1 MPEFSPGE
9 SKVAKV
15 AMTNPTG
22 KAFDYIGVI
31 YMGTDLAVMAEVSFH
46 LNPGEEKQVTFP
58 ITMPS
63 VQGSYPVHI
72 GVFSGGQNIAL
83 YKAIEDVIIAV
94 AVQPVPCVYCGATFT
109 TEAGLIGHMQSKHP
123 GKPYLVYAYPVV
135 SQVASGAWFKINYK
149 VYTPAV
155 PGPEN
160 DVYFFTVYI
169 PGFRVWEPYNGT
181 QMYFLSGTPA
191 GFYKGVSGMYTQYMV
206 GQYNFYNIPPG
217 TYHLFSMCRHCTV
230 GPGGWTANVVRTF
243 WQGADT
249 GLTIEVVEA
258 PPPAPNVFISQVFV
272 SPTTVNVGK
281 PVKITVVVANTGE
294 ATGSL
299 RVTTTVN
306 GVAIDTRTVT
316 RTPSLYAGYY
326 LYFTPQEAGAYQVE
340 ADGVT
345 ASFTVY

>member
-94 AVQPVPCVYCGATFT
+94 AVQPVPCVYCGATFD
-109 TEAGLIGHMQSKHP
+109 TETGLISHMESNHP
-123 GKPYLVYAYPVV
+123 GQPYLVYAYPAV
-135 SQVASGAWFKINYK
+135 SQVASGGTLYINYR

-155 PGPEN
+155 PGTPTTHG
-160 DVYFFTVYI
+160 YFLEIHIAGYPLWT
-169 PGFRVWEPYNGT
+169 PYNAALVRFDGGSPA
-181 QMYFLSGTPA
+181 QFRSGRAIMYI
-191 GFYKGVSGMYTQYMV
+191 KYMV

-217 TYHLFSMCRHCTV
+217 TYKLCSKCRHLADV
-230 GPGGWTANVVRTF
+230 GGYGWGTIKTF
-243 WQGADT
+243 WKDVDT
-249 GLTIEVVEA
+249 GQTIKVV
-258 PPPAPNVFISQVFV
+258 
-272 SPTTVNVGK
+272 
-281 PVKITVVVANTGE
+281 
-294 ATGSL
+294 
-299 RVTTTVN
+299 
-306 GVAIDTRTVT
+306 
-316 RTPSLYAGYY
+316 
-326 LYFTPQEAGAYQVE
+326 
-340 ADGVT
+340 
-345 ASFTVY
+345 